1 MRKSFFAAVALAGML
16 AVPAI
21 VVGAAAASS
30 QMTEAP
36 QKAPTITVE
45 LPMVLAPTQED
56 INLFTILDSNNDNK
70 KFAYRSNFGG
80 LVSPSNDKMDCDDW
94 AITPGLRF
102 TDVSSNYELA
112 FTLTHNMR
120 GPGFQSSFEFYI
132 GTAPTAEAMTTKIGE
147 MKNFYVAVANQ
158 DMPQAIQFAVPGEA
172 GVYYLGIRCV
182 TQALHGTKPDEV
194 SSWPATFKNISVK
207 AMESS
212 AAAPMQPADVVVTPG
227 EQGALSATVSFTMPT
242 TAMNSKPLPA
252 TKELTATITTPVET
266 KTVKALPG
274 AKVSQVV
281 ATAQGDNALSLKVD
295 GDMEGEPVH
304 LSVYTGVVL
313 PMRIHDLKAELSPDN
328 MSMKLTWT
336 PPTEGKNGGYVDFDK
351 VDYVVYLNDGPDDEY
366 RQIATVGNELT
377 YTYTMPAGAQLRTV
391 KIRVLPRNAAGVSDD
406 TTAWID
412 QDRVYVSDMLGTPY
426 ALPAIERFDN
436 QEITYTPLTIERP
449 GDYAG
454 RWMIGDPSGAVPDT
468 NQSALMA
475 YSPFDEGETMGRVAF
490 PKFSTKGLGNVA
502 FSMTVM
508 RYSSYAGL
516 MTVYARSHT
525 EGLTLLGTINCAAG
539 TDWVEVSYP
548 LPAQF
553 QGKDWVQFVV
563 DVDLADVDYVYAIDS
578 YKVSVSAATDLAVLD
593 VSTAAPLS
601 VGTPAKV
608 SARIAN
614 LGFNA
619 VAPTVRFS
627 AETPDGTAIATQD
640 VNVPSVALGAEA
652 VAEWAFTPLAE
663 HIDQELTVKA
673 EIITPDEVPS
683 NNAASAKFHVR
694 RPELPV
700 VTTLFADSK
709 GDGVVLTWD
718 EPALNK
724 TVTESFET
732 LEDFY
737 YGAEMGAFTAFDGD
751 GKSVYKFQNQV
762 MPNEQLPKAFMVVN
776 ANRVGE
782 GLEAYAGDK
791 YLLATCPEMLNGIK
805 PDPANDWLISPEI
818 VGGSYVSFYLNIIS
832 ENYPETVRVMWSST
846 TDEPSAFTE
855 LTTVLKPRFGWQFL
869 EFRLPADAKY
879 FAINYVSQDMF
890 GVMIDD
896 VKFVSASDLHNV
908 TKYNVYR
915 DGALLGSTADRSFTD
930 NSVTRG
936 VKYTYH
942 VTTLTDSESVKSNA
956 ATIVAGESA
965 IDAVTAAAGTAT
977 AIPGGIRVAGAD
989 AVSVYSLSG
998 VLLYQATLGGST
1010 VDVPLQPGL
1019 YVVSLDGQT
1028 VKLPV
1033 R

>member
-1 MRKSFFAAVALAGML
+1 MKKIFLLAALAAAMTGVAAVAIGTS
-16 AVPAI
+16 P
-21 VVGAAAASS
+21 GESS
-30 QMTEAP
+30 SINIP
-36 QKAPTITVE
+36 QKAPVFSVD
-45 LPMVLAPTQED
+45 LPMEMEMTQEEFSY
-56 INLFTILDSNNDNK
+56 FTIINANGDKSQWRYQAN
-70 KFAYRSNFGG
+70 GMT
-80 LVSPSNDKMDCDDW
+80 SPSNDNMDCDDW

-102 TDVSSNYELA
+102 VDVASNYELA
-112 FTLTHNMR
+112 FTIQMNMA
-120 GPGFQSSFEFYI
+120 GPSWQASIEFYI
-132 GTAPTAEAMTTKIGE
+132 GTAPEVSAMTTLIGRIDGYYPPKKDTPYE
-147 MKNFYVAVANQ
+147 K
-158 DMPQAIQFAVPGEA
+158 AIQFAVPGEA
-172 GVYYLGIRCV
+172 GTYYIGFRCV
-182 TQALHGTKPDEV
+182 SPKEEGDVMP
-194 SSWPATFKNISVK
+194 WPATFKNISVK

-212 AAAPMQPADVVVTPG
+212 AAAPMQPADVFVTPG

-252 TKELTATITTPVET
+252 SKELTATIATPVET

-295 GDMEGEPVH
+295 GDMEGEPVP

-454 RWMIGDPSGAVPDT
+454 RWMISDPSGAVPDD

-640 VNVPSVALGAEA
+640 VKVPSVALGAET

-673 EIITPDEVPS
+673 EIIIPDEVPS

-908 TKYNVYR
+908 AKYNVYR

-1019 YVVSLDGQT
+1019 YVVSLDGLT

>member
-1 MRKSFFAAVALAGML
+1 MKKTILIAALVAAMSGATAVA
-16 AVPAI
+16 
-21 VVGAAAASS
+21 VGAGSGES
-30 QMTEAP
+30 PVVKVT
-36 QKAPTITVE
+36 QKAPVFSVD
-45 LPMVLAPTQED
+45 LPMEMAMTNEEFGY
-56 INLFTILDSNNDNK
+56 FTLIDGNGDGQKWRYQAN
-70 KFAYRSNFGG
+70 GMT
-80 LVSPSNDKMDCDDW
+80 SPSNDKMDGDDW

-102 TDVSSNYELA
+102 VDVASNYELA
-112 FTLTHNMR
+112 FTIQQNMA
-120 GPGFQSSFEFYI
+120 GEAWQASFEFYI
-132 GTAPTAEAMTTKIGE
+132 GTAPEVAAMTTLIGRIDGFHAAKKDTPYE
-147 MKNFYVAVANQ
+147 K
-158 DMPQAIQFAVPGEA
+158 AIQFAVPGEA
-172 GVYYLGIRCV
+172 GTYYIGFRCV
-182 TQALHGTKPDEV
+182 SPMMKDGV
-194 SSWPATFKNISVK
+194 SPWPTTFKNISVK

-212 AAAPMQPADVVVTPG
+212 AAAPMQPADVAVVPG

-242 TAMNSKPLPA
+242 TAMNGKPLPTSA
-252 TKELTATITTPVET
+252 ELTATIVSPVET

-274 AKVSQVV
+274 AAVSQVI
-281 ATAQGDNALSLKVD
+281 ATAQGDNALSVTVD
-295 GDMEGEPVH
+295 GEMEGEPVP
-304 LSVYTGVVL
+304 LTVYTGVVL
-313 PMRIHDLKAELSPDN
+313 PMRVHDLAAVLSPDN
-328 MSMKLTWT
+328 MSMTLTWT
-336 PPTEGKNGGYVDFDK
+336 PPTEGKNGGYVDYDK

-366 RQIATVGNELT
+366 REIATVGAERT
-377 YTYTMPAGAQLRTV
+377 YTYTMEAGAQLRTV
-391 KIRVLPRNAAGVSDD
+391 KIRVLPRNAAGISDD

-436 QEITYTPLTIERP
+436 QNIKYTPLTIQRP
-449 GDYAG
+449 DDYAG
-454 RWMIGDPSGAVPDT
+454 RWMISDPSGAVPDD

-475 YSPFDEGETMGRVAF
+475 YSPFDEGATMGRVAF

-502 FSMTVM
+502 LTMKVM
-508 RYSSYAGL
+508 RYSSYAGE
-516 MTVYARSHT
+516 MSVYACSYT

-553 QGKDWVQFVV
+553 QGKDWAQFVV

-578 YKVSVSAATDLAVLD
+578 YQISVSAATDLAVLEVATD
-593 VSTAAPLS
+593 APLAA
-601 VGTPAKV
+601 GTPAKV

-627 AETPDGTAIATQD
+627 AETPDGEVIATQD
-640 VNVPSVALGAEA
+640 VNVPSVALGAET

-663 HIDQELTVKA
+663 HIDKELTVKA
-673 EIITPDEVPS
+673 ELVTPDEVPS
-683 NNAASAKFHVR
+683 NNAFAAKFHVR

-846 TDEPSAFTE
+846 TDEPSAFAE

-908 TKYNVYR
+908 AKYNVYR

-942 VTTLTDSESVKSNA
+942 VTSVTDSESVKSNA

-965 IDAVTAAAGTAT
+965 LEAVTAAKGTAT

-989 AVSVYSLSG
+989 SVCVYSLSG
-998 VLLYQATLGGST
+998 VLLYQATLGGTT

-1019 YVVSLDGQT
+1019 YIVSLDGQT

>member
-16 AVPAI
+16 AVPAV
-21 VVGAAAASS
+21 VVGAMAVSS
-30 QMTEAP
+30 QMTGAP

-45 LPMVLAPTQED
+45 LPMELAPTQED
-56 INLFTILDSNNDNK
+56 INLFTILDANNDNK
-70 KFAYRSNFGG
+70 KFAYKTNFGG

-147 MKNFYVAVANQ
+147 IKDFYVAVANQ

-227 EQGALSATVSFTMPT
+227 EQGALSATVAFTMPA

-252 TKELTATITTPVET
+252 SKELTATITTPVET

-295 GDMEGEPVH
+295 GDMEGEPVP

-436 QEITYTPLTIERP
+436 QKITYTPLTIERP

-454 RWMIGDPSGAVPDT
+454 RWMISDPSGAVPDT

-508 RYSSYAGL
+508 RYSSYAGM

-539 TDWVEVSYP
+539 TDWVDVSYP

-593 VSTAAPLS
+593 VSTAAPLAS
-601 VGTPAKV
+601 GTPAKV

-640 VNVPSVALGAEA
+640 VSVPSVALGAEA

-896 VKFVSASDLHNV
+896 VKFVSASDLYNV